1 MRYEL
6 EQFGIDV
13 ILIEPGVV
21 KSNFFENADV
31 VNNKTNNTISPY
43 SQLTQNSMKVLNLCL
58 KVVLLHYHQM

>member
-31 VNNKTNNTISPY
+31 VNNKTNNTIS
-43 SQLTQNSMKVLNLCL
+43 TIFTINSKTL
-58 KVVLLHYHQM
+58 KV